1 MINKIIAET
10 INTSHILGMT
20 FVSITP
26 ILSFL
31 IYFDRKKKKQRKMN
45 LGLILINSS
54 VLLSYYLYND
64 ICIISICENYF
75 YPDKYQIYKVSSNIK
90 NNLYISVFS
99 LSINIFFN
107 NIYLKLINI
116 STYYGF
122 LFYNYFKI
130 NR

>member
-75 YPDKYQIYKVSSNIK
+75 YPDKYQTYKVSSNIK